1 MDDDQL
7 IDEEQGD
14 AMARYELLL
23 DVTLD
28 TLRSDP
34 ELRLCEGL
42 RLIEAART
50 AVGRL
55 APSAVDNFE
64 STVLP
69 QMKEALMERFGI
81 TSLPVE
87 PCN

>member
-1 MDDDQL
+1 MGNDDPDQQS
-7 IDEEQGD
+7 DPME
-14 AMARYELLL
+14 RCELLL

-34 ELRLCEGL
+34 ELRLCEGI

-50 AVGRL
+50 AVARL
-55 APSAVDNFE
+55 APSALDRIE
-64 STVLP
+64 ATILP
-69 QMKEALMERFGI
+69 QMKEVLMERFGI
-81 TSLPVE
+81 TTLPDE